1 MFLADE
7 VDQALH
13 ARGIAPDPAALEPE
27 WKGMVSEV
35 LGRATLTLPSVQP
48 ITTRGYRRGDH
59 TEHLGHLL
67 AEMQILP
74 RSHPGAEW

>member
-1 MFLADE
+1 
-7 VDQALH
+7 
-13 ARGIAPDPAALEPE
+13 
-27 WKGMVSEV
+27 MVSE
-35 LGRATLTLPSVQP
+35 LIGRATLTLPPVQP